1 MNKKI
6 LSLEQ
11 LCKKINILKKRKKI
25 VVHCHGVFDLL
36 HLGHIRHF
44 EEAKKNGDILIVTVT
59 SNKFVNK
66 GPNRPMFNANQRLEA
81 LSALHFV
88 DFVAENDSSDAIKLI
103 KFLKPNIY
111 CKGPD
116 YKKSNND
123 LSQKIQL
130 EEKAIKSVK
139 GKIIYTKSDT
149 FSSSSIINDYI
160 NFYDKDQSTFL
171 KQLKK
176 NIKFSYINQNINKCK
191 KNKVLLIGEAII
203 DQYVFCESQGKS
215 GKEPVLTMRI
225 LKTEEYLGG
234 ILAIAKHISEFVHSI
249 TIVTMLGQNN
259 KYFQYIKKRM
269 PSNVKIIHINKKN
282 SPTIL
287 KTRYIESLNKRKL
300 LGIYDINDTLLD
312 SNDEK
317 KFQKLIIQHSKSKDL
332 IITCD
337 YGHGLISSSS
347 SKLICKLSKFKTL
360 NAQINSSNLH
370 YYSLEKYNNVDL
382 IVINES
388 EIRYHLRNRESK
400 TEVLIK
406 NLSKIIKAKTIVV
419 TRGAIGAILYDTK
432 TRKFHNVPAFAS
444 KIVDKIGSGDAL
456 FAILSVML
464 KNRID
469 INVSLFLSSLIAGD
483 NVENINNSYFTTKNS
498 ILKKINHMMK

>member
-44 EEAKKNGDILIVTVT
+44 EEAKKNGDIIIVTVP
-59 SNKFVNK
+59 SNKYVNK
-66 GPNRPMFNANQRLEA
+66 GPIRPMFNANQRLEA

-203 DQYVFCESQGKS
+203 DQYVFCESQG
-215 GKEPVLTMRI
+215 
-225 LKTEEYLGG
+225 
-234 ILAIAKHISEFVHSI
+234 
-249 TIVTMLGQNN
+249 
-259 KYFQYIKKRM
+259 
-269 PSNVKIIHINKKN
+269 
-282 SPTIL
+282 
-287 KTRYIESLNKRKL
+287 
-300 LGIYDINDTLLD
+300 
-312 SNDEK
+312 
-317 KFQKLIIQHSKSKDL
+317 
-332 IITCD
+332 
-337 YGHGLISSSS
+337 
-347 SKLICKLSKFKTL
+347 
-360 NAQINSSNLH
+360 
-370 YYSLEKYNNVDL
+370 
-382 IVINES
+382 
-388 EIRYHLRNRESK
+388 
-400 TEVLIK
+400 
-406 NLSKIIKAKTIVV
+406 
-419 TRGAIGAILYDTK
+419 
-432 TRKFHNVPAFAS
+432 
-444 KIVDKIGSGDAL
+444 
-456 FAILSVML
+456 
-464 KNRID
+464 
-469 INVSLFLSSLIAGD
+469 
-483 NVENINNSYFTTKNS
+483 
-498 ILKKINHMMK
+498 